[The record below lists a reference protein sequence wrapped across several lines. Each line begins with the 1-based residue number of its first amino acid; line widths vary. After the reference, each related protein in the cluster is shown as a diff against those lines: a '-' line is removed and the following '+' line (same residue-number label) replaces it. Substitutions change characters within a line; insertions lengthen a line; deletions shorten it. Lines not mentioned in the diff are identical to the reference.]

1 MILNWKDPHFP
12 MNEETQ
18 YCFIC
23 SFKINSSKQ
32 ECMEMAGIDITD
44 LKDLIPPGM
53 SLKLIKEQE
62 RMKEENS
69 KMPEVD
75 TDALQD
81 FVVPDLTS
89 NTVVNYGE

>member
-1 MILNWKDPHFP
+1 
-12 MNEETQ
+12 
-18 YCFIC
+18 
-23 SFKINSSKQ
+23 
-32 ECMEMAGIDITD
+32 MEMAGIDITD